1 MKHTDPHHYIEK
13 WSDLTP
19 NDDKEVEKENVKK
32 VKLYH
37 KNTQEKKGM
46 YKITIH
52 FPKKAVVALVS
63 IIINRKK
70 L

>member
-32 VKLYH
+32 SEAIPQKY
-37 KNTQEKKGM
+37 T
-46 YKITIH
+46 
-52 FPKKAVVALVS
+52 
-63 IIINRKK
+63 RKK
-70 L
+70 KECTKSPSTFLKKQSWHSSQSS